1 MELLVTREFKGLT
14 CTIGS
19 LFVND
24 QFECY
29 TLEDVVREVPG
40 KPVTEWK
47 VYGQT
52 AIPRGRYE
60 VVITMSARFK
70 FETPILLNV
79 PGFEGVRIHPGN
91 TDRDTEGCILVGDTK
106 SEDGE
111 FIGNSRDAW
120 NKLTDK
126 IRAALKAGEKVYIT
140 L

>member
-1 MELLVTREFKGLT
+1 MELLVTRDYKGLT

-29 TLEDVVREVPG
+29 TLEDVIREVPG
-40 KPVTEWK
+40 QSVTSWK
-47 VYGQT
+47 VFGQT
-52 AIPRGRYE
+52 AIPRGRYQ

-106 SEDGE
+106 DVDGE
-111 FIGNSRDAW
+111 FIGNSRVAW
-120 NKLTDK
+120 QKLVDK
-126 IRAALKAGEKVYIT
+126 IRAAIATGEKVYIT